1 MHNPFRNFRSSFP
14 KAILLALLG
23 CGLLAPYAWGQTAD
37 LPIRK
42 VVLYKH
48 GIGFFE
54 RTADVAAG
62 ESIRLQFKADEMD
75 DVLKSLTVDSRGGAV
90 VGVRYDSSDPLAKKL
105 ENFPFRLGG
114 AEPLS
119 RILDQFKG
127 ARVRLRLAADEIEGT
142 IISSRTIAATEQQA
156 ESDRLLLLSDDGE
169 MQTVDPAAALGLRFV
184 DARLQEQFREYLM
197 LIAGSR
203 NREKRNVVIE
213 TAGGSG
219 GSVSARY
226 VVPTPVW
233 KSSYRLVFDAEG
245 RPLLEGWAIVDNT
258 SGEDWENVQ
267 LSLVSGRPVSFIS
280 RLYEPRY
287 LTRPVAELAQDRA
300 QRPIVHGAVIAAKPE
315 EEASG
320 RRDQKR
326 LAANFR
332 SMAQSPAAPTRG
344 AGGVIGG
351 FIGHAADL
359 AEGYAAPASAASSLA
374 QTASTGEL
382 GDLFE
387 YRIDRAITV
396 RKGESAMLPFLQQR
410 VAGRKLLIFNEAN
423 GSQHPLNAVEITN
436 DSGITLDGGAVT
448 VYDAAAYAGEALFET
463 VKADDKRVISYAV
476 DLGAR
481 ITTAF
486 DSKSKMM
493 SEFTLRRGILTT
505 RSSVQEIRTF
515 TIRNVDQKPK
525 TVIIERP
532 AREGYKLLGEQPSEK
547 TAKTYRYE
555 VAVPAG
561 ETVEFPVT
569 EERVVSQSVGVTN
582 LTYDQ
587 LVTYV
592 RNKDLSEA
600 GRQKLEQIAEVKRRI
615 ADTDRALQLLEKQ
628 VQERVQDQDRLRR
641 NISSL
646 RSVSGQGQQVQNY
659 ALKLSQQE
667 AEIAGMRDQQ
677 AELRREREQS
687 QTELNGL
694 IETLVI

>member
-1 MHNPFRNFRSSFP
+1 MRNAFVVT
-14 KAILLALLG
+14 LLG
-23 CGLLAPYAWGQTAD
+23 FGLMTPYAGGQTVD

-48 GIGFFE
+48 GVGFFE
-54 RTADVAAG
+54 RAADVAAG
-62 ESIRLQFKADEMD
+62 ESVRLQFKADEMN
-75 DVLKSLTVDSRGGAV
+75 DVLKSLTVDSQAGAV
-90 VGVRYDSSDPLAKKL
+90 AGVRYDSSDPLSKKL
-105 ENFPFRLGG
+105 ENFPFRVGD
-114 AEPLS
+114 AQPLS

-127 ARVRLRLAADEIEGT
+127 ARLRLRFAADEIEGT
-142 IISSRTIAATEQQA
+142 IISSRTIAATDRQS
-156 ESDRLLLLSDDGE
+156 ESHRLLLLNDDGE
-169 MQTVDPAAALGLRFV
+169 IQTVDPAAALGLRFV
-184 DARLQEQFREYLM
+184 DSKLQEQFREYLV

-219 GSVSARY
+219 GRVSARY

-233 KSSYRLVFDAEG
+233 KSSYRLVFDAED

-258 SGEDWENVQ
+258 SGEDWEEVR

-287 LTRPVAELAQDRA
+287 VQRPVAELAQDRA
-300 QRPIVHGAVIAAKPE
+300 QRPIVHGAVISAEA
-315 EEASG
+315 EEAAGG
-320 RRDQKR
+320 RRNRKQALGQVR
-326 LAANFR
+326 GMLR
-332 SMAQSPAAPTRG
+332 PPAAPAREMAASFADMASG
-344 AGGVIGG
+344 VVGGLLP
-351 FIGHAADL
+351 F
-359 AEGYAAPASAASSLA
+359 ASAASNLA

-387 YRIDRAITV
+387 YRIERPMTV

-436 DSGITLDGGAVT
+436 DSGKTLDGGAVT

-463 VKADDKRVISYAV
+463 VKPDDKRLISYAV

-486 DSKSKMM
+486 DSKSKTL
-493 SEFTLRRGILTT
+493 SEFTLRRGVLTT
-505 RSSVQEIRTF
+505 RRSVEEIRTF

-532 AREGYKLLGEQPSEK
+532 ARQGYKVVGEQPSEK
-547 TAKTYRYE
+547 TAKNYRYE
-555 VAVPAG
+555 VEVPAG
-561 ETVEFPVT
+561 ETVKFPVT
-569 EERVVSQSVGVTN
+569 EERVVSQSIGVTN

-587 LVTYV
+587 LVAYV
-592 RNKDLSEA
+592 RNKELSEA
-600 GRQKLEQIAEVKRRI
+600 GRQKLEQIADVKRRI
-615 ADTDRALQLLEKQ
+615 ADADRELQLLEKQ

-646 RSVSGQGQQVQNY
+646 RSVSGQQQQVQSY

-667 AEIAGMRDQQ
+667 GEIAGMRDQQ
-677 AELRREREQS
+677 AELRRQRELS
-687 QTELNGL
+687 QTELNRL

>member
-1 MHNPFRNFRSSFP
+1 MHNSFRNFRNSFP
-14 KAILLALLG
+14 KVLLLG
-23 CGLLAPYAWGQTAD
+23 LPACWILAPYAWGQTAD

-48 GIGFFE
+48 GVGFFE
-54 RTADVAAG
+54 RAANVAAG

-75 DVLKSLTVDSRGGAV
+75 DVLKSLTIDSRGGAV

-114 AEPLS
+114 GDALS

-127 ARVRLRLAADEIEGT
+127 AKLRLRLTAEEIEGT
-142 IISSRTIAATEQQA
+142 IVSARTIAATERQA
-156 ESDRLLLLSDDGE
+156 ESHRLLLLSDDGE
-169 MQTVDPAAALGLRFV
+169 IQTVDPAAALGLRFV
-184 DARLQEQFREYLM
+184 DTRLQEQFREYLT

-233 KSSYRLVFDAEG
+233 KSSYRLVFDAEA

-258 SGEDWENVQ
+258 SGEDWENVR

-300 QRPIVHGAVIAAKPE
+300 QRPIVHGAVIAAEPE
-315 EEASG
+315 EQAAG
-320 RRDQKR
+320 GRDQR
-326 LAANFR
+326 RVAANLR
-332 SMAQSPAAPTRG
+332 GMAKAVAAPMRELGESMADRAQAIRV
-344 AGGVIGG
+344 GGYV
-351 FIGHAADL
+351 
-359 AEGYAAPASAASSLA
+359 APASAASSLA

-387 YRIDRAITV
+387 YRIDRPITV

-410 VAGRKLLIFNEAN
+410 VAGRKLLIFSEAN

-463 VKADDKRVISYAV
+463 VKADDKRLISYAV

-486 DSKSKMM
+486 DSKSKML

-515 TIRNVDQKPK
+515 TIHNVDQKPK

-532 AREGYKLLGEQPSEK
+532 ARQGYKLLGEQPSEK
-547 TAKTYRYE
+547 TAKVYRYE
-555 VAVPAG
+555 VDVPAG
-561 ETVEFPVT
+561 ETVKFPVT

-615 ADTDRALQLLEKQ
+615 ADADRALQLLEKQ

-646 RSVSGQGQQVQNY
+646 RSVSGQQEQVQKY
-659 ALKLSQQE
+659 ALKLSEQE
-667 AEIAGMRDQQ
+667 AEITGMRDQQ
-677 AELRREREQS
+677 AELRRGREQS

>member
-1 MHNPFRNFRSSFP
+1 MHNPFRNFRNSFP
-14 KAILLALLG
+14 KVLLLALPA
-23 CGLLAPYAWGQTAD
+23 CWILAPYAWGQTAG

-48 GIGFFE
+48 GVGFFE
-54 RTADVAAG
+54 RAANVAAG

-75 DVLKSLTVDSRGGAV
+75 DVLKSLTVDSRSGAV
-90 VGVRYDSSDPLAKKL
+90 AGVRYDSSDPLAKKL

-114 AEPLS
+114 ADPLS

-127 ARVRLRLAADEIEGT
+127 ARVRLRLAADQIEGT

-156 ESDRLLLLSDDGE
+156 ERHRLLLLSDDGE

-184 DARLQEQFREYLM
+184 DAKLQEQFREYLM

-233 KSSYRLVFDAEG
+233 KSSYRLVFDAEA

-258 SGEDWENVQ
+258 SGEDWGSVQ

-300 QRPIVHGAVIAAKPE
+300 QRPIVHGAVIAAEPE
-315 EEASG
+315 EQAAGGRDQRRVAANLRGMAKAVAPPKREFTMAMEDRASG
-320 RRDQKR
+320 I
-326 LAANFR
+326 
-332 SMAQSPAAPTRG
+332 
-344 AGGVIGG
+344 AG
-351 FIGHAADL
+351 
-359 AEGYAAPASAASSLA
+359 GYAAPASAASSLA

-387 YRIDRAITV
+387 YRIDRPITV

-410 VAGRKLLIFNEAN
+410 VAGRKLLIFSEAN

-463 VKADDKRVISYAV
+463 VKAGDKRLISYAV

-486 DSKSKMM
+486 DSKSKML
-493 SEFTLRRGILTT
+493 SEFTLRRGVLTT

-515 TIRNVDQKPK
+515 TIHNVDQKPK

-532 AREGYKLLGEQPSEK
+532 ARQGYKLLGEQPSEK
-547 TAKTYRYE
+547 TAKAYRYE
-555 VAVPAG
+555 VDVPAG
-561 ETVEFPVT
+561 ETVKFPVT

-587 LVTYV
+587 LIAYV

-615 ADTDRALQLLEKQ
+615 VDADRALQLLEKQ

-646 RSVSGQGQQVQNY
+646 RSVSGQQEQVQNY
-659 ALKLSQQE
+659 AVKLSQQE
-667 AEIAGMRDQQ
+667 AEITGMRDQQ
-677 AELRREREQS
+677 AELRRGREQS

>member
-1 MHNPFRNFRSSFP
+1 MRHVFVLT
-14 KAILLALLG
+14 LLACVLF
-23 CGLLAPYAWGQTAD
+23 APCASSQTAD

-48 GIGFFE
+48 GVGFFE
-54 RTADVAAG
+54 RAADVGPGQAV
-62 ESIRLQFKADEMD
+62 RLQFKADEMN
-75 DVLKSLTVDSRGGAV
+75 DVLKSLTIDSRGGAV
-90 VGVRYDSSDPLAKKL
+90 TGVRYDSSDPLSKKL
-105 ENFPFRLGG
+105 ENFPFRVGE
-114 AEPLS
+114 AQPLS

-127 ARVRLRLAADEIEGT
+127 ARIHLRFTGNEIEGT
-142 IISSRTIAATEQQA
+142 IISSRTIPATDRQREGH
-156 ESDRLLLLSDDGE
+156 RLLLLSDGGE
-169 MQTVDPAAALGLRFV
+169 IQTVDPAAAAGLRFV
-184 DARLQEQFREYLM
+184 DPKLQEQFRDYLL

-203 NREKRNVVIE
+203 NLEKRNVLIE
-213 TAGGSG
+213 TAAGPAGRI
-219 GSVSARY
+219 SARY
-226 VVPTPVW
+226 VVPTPMW
-233 KSSYRLVFDAEG
+233 KSSYRLVFDAED

-258 SGEDWENVQ
+258 SGEDWEDVR
-267 LSLVSGRPVSFIS
+267 LSLVSGRPVSFIT

-287 LTRPVAELAQDRA
+287 LQRPVAELAQDRA
-300 QRPIVHGAVIAAKPE
+300 QRPIVHGAVISAETEQAAG
-315 EEASG
+315 G
-320 RRDQKR
+320 RDDLRR
-326 LAANFR
+326 RNVALGR
-332 SMAQSPAAPTRG
+332 SVAAPMKEL
-344 AGGVIGG
+344 
-351 FIGHAADL
+351 ADMQK
-359 AEGYAAPASAASSLA
+359 ARGYAAFAEVGAAPLPAERPASSTIAH
-374 QTASTGEL
+374 TASTAEL

-387 YRIDRAITV
+387 YRIDRPITV

-410 VAGRKLLIFNEAN
+410 VTARKLLIFNEAN

-436 DSGITLDGGAVT
+436 DSDKTLDGGAIT
-448 VYDAAAYAGEALFET
+448 VYDSGAYAGEALVET
-463 VKADDKRVISYAV
+463 VKANDKRLVSYAV

-486 DSKSKMM
+486 DSKSKTL
-493 SEFTLRRGILTT
+493 SEFTMRRGILTT
-505 RSSVQEIRTF
+505 RQSVQQIRTF

-532 AREGYKLLGEQPSEK
+532 AREGYKLIGEQPSEK

-555 VAVPAG
+555 VEVPAG
-561 ETVEFPVT
+561 DTVKFPVT

-600 GRQKLEQIAEVKRRI
+600 GRQKLEQIADVKRRL
-615 ADTDRALQLLEKQ
+615 ADTDRELKLLERQ
-628 VQERVQDQDRLRR
+628 IQERVQDQDRLRR

-646 RSVSGQGQQVQNY
+646 RSVSGQAEQVQRY

-677 AELRREREQS
+677 ADLRRQRS
-687 QTELNGL
+687 RLQTELNTM

>member
-1 MHNPFRNFRSSFP
+1 MHNPFRNFHN
-14 KAILLALLG
+14 LLPLSLPTALPVALVGLG
-23 CGLLAPYAWGQTAD
+23 VFAPQAPAQTAD

-48 GIGFFE
+48 GVGFFE
-54 RTADVAAG
+54 RNANMSAG

-75 DVLKSLTVDSRGGAV
+75 DVLKSLTVDSQGGAV
-90 VGVRYDSSDPLAKKL
+90 AGVRYDSSDPLAKKL
-105 ENFPFRLGG
+105 ENFPFGVSG
-114 AEPLS
+114 EMPLS
-119 RILDQFKG
+119 RLLSQFTG
-127 ARVRLRLAADEIEGT
+127 SRVRLRLAADEIEGT
-142 IISSRTIAATEQQA
+142 IISSHTIAATERQA
-156 ESDRLLLLSDDGE
+156 ESHRLLLLTDDGE
-169 MQTVDPAAALGLRFV
+169 IQTVDPAAALGLRFV
-184 DARLQEQFREYLM
+184 DAKLQEQFREYLM
-197 LIAGSR
+197 LVAGSR

-213 TAGGSG
+213 TAGDSG
-219 GSVSARY
+219 GNVSAKY

-258 SGEDWENVQ
+258 SGENWEGVQ

-287 LTRPVAELAQDRA
+287 LQRPVAELAQDRA
-300 QRPIVHGAVIAAKPE
+300 QRPIVHGAVIAAEGE
-315 EEASG
+315 EQAAG
-320 RRDQKR
+320 RREMMK
-326 LAANFR
+326 AAQLR
-332 SMAQSPAAPTRG
+332 SMPQPTAPPKRELAMAMEDRAAG
-344 AGGVIGG
+344 LAG
-351 FIGHAADL
+351 
-359 AEGYAAPASAASSLA
+359 GYAAPASAASSLA

-387 YRIDRAITV
+387 YRIDRPITV
-396 RKGESAMLPFLQQR
+396 RKGESAMLPFLQQQ

-436 DSGITLDGGAVT
+436 DSGITLDGGAIT

-463 VKADDKRVISYAV
+463 VKADDKRLISYAV

-486 DSKSKMM
+486 DSTSKTL
-493 SEFTLRRGILTT
+493 SEFTLRRGVLTT
-505 RSSVQEIRTF
+505 RRSVREIRTF

-532 AREGYKLLGEQPSEK
+532 ARQGYTLVGEQPSEK
-547 TAKTYRYE
+547 TAKAYRYE
-555 VAVPAG
+555 VETPAG
-561 ETVEFPVT
+561 ETVKFPVT
-569 EERVVSQSVGVTN
+569 EERVVTQSVGVTN

-615 ADTDRALQLLEKQ
+615 ADTDRALQLLEKAI
-628 VQERVQDQDRLRR
+628 QERGQDQDRLRR

-646 RSVSGQGQQVQNY
+646 RSVSGQQQEVQNY

-687 QTELNGL
+687 QTELNRL

>member
-1 MHNPFRNFRSSFP
+1 MHNPFRNFRNSFP
-14 KAILLALLG
+14 KVLLLALPA
-23 CGLLAPYAWGQTAD
+23 CWILAPYARGQTAD

-48 GIGFFE
+48 GVGFFE
-54 RTADVAAG
+54 RAANVAAG

-75 DVLKSLTVDSRGGAV
+75 DVLKSLTIDSRGGAV
-90 VGVRYDSSDPLAKKL
+90 AGVRYDSSDPLAKKL

-114 AEPLS
+114 ADPLS

-127 ARVRLRLAADEIEGT
+127 ARVRLRLAADQIEGT

-156 ESDRLLLLSDDGE
+156 ERHRLLLLSDDGE

-184 DARLQEQFREYLM
+184 DAKLQEQFREYLM

-233 KSSYRLVFDAEG
+233 KSSYRLVLDAES

-258 SGEDWENVQ
+258 SGEDWEGVQ

-287 LTRPVAELAQDRA
+287 MTRPVAELAQDRA
-300 QRPIVHGAVIAAKPE
+300 QRPIVHGAVIAAEPE
-315 EEASG
+315 EQAAG
-320 RRDQKR
+320 RRDQR
-326 LAANFR
+326 RVAANLR
-332 SMAQSPAAPTRG
+332 GMAKAVAAPMRELGESMADRASG
-344 AGGVIGG
+344 LVG
-351 FIGHAADL
+351 
-359 AEGYAAPASAASSLA
+359 GYAAPASAASSLA

-387 YRIDRAITV
+387 YRIDRPITV

-448 VYDAAAYAGEALFET
+448 VYDAAAYVGEALFET
-463 VKADDKRVISYAV
+463 VKADDKRLISYAV

-547 TAKTYRYE
+547 TAKAYRYE

-646 RSVSGQGQQVQNY
+646 RSVSGQQQQVQNY

-677 AELRREREQS
+677 AELRRGREQS

>member
-1 MHNPFRNFRSSFP
+1 MRNAFVVT
-14 KAILLALLG
+14 LLG
-23 CGLLAPYAWGQTAD
+23 FGLLTPYAGGQTVD

-48 GIGFFE
+48 GVGFFE
-54 RTADVAAG
+54 RAADVAAG
-62 ESIRLQFKADEMD
+62 EAVRLQFKADEMN
-75 DVLKSLTVDSRGGAV
+75 DVLKSLTVDSRAGAV
-90 VGVRYDSSDPLAKKL
+90 SGVRYDSSDPLSKKL
-105 ENFPFRLGG
+105 ENFPFRVGD
-114 AEPLS
+114 AQPLS

-127 ARVRLRLAADEIEGT
+127 ARLRLRFAADEIEGT
-142 IISSRTIAATEQQA
+142 IISARTIAATDRQSERH
-156 ESDRLLLLSDDGE
+156 RLLLLNDDGE
-169 MQTVDPAAALGLRFV
+169 IRTVDPAAALGLRFV
-184 DARLQEQFREYLM
+184 DSRLQEQFREYLV

-203 NREKRNVVIE
+203 NREKRNVMIE

-219 GSVSARY
+219 GRVSARY

-233 KSSYRLVFDAEG
+233 KSSYRLVFDTED

-258 SGEDWENVQ
+258 SGEDWEEVR

-287 LTRPVAELAQDRA
+287 VQRPVAELAQDRA
-300 QRPIVHGAVIAAKPE
+300 QRPIVHGAVISTEAEAAAGARRNRKQALGQVRGMPRPP
-315 EEASG
+315 ASQAP
-320 RRDQKR
+320 RE
-326 LAANFR
+326 
-332 SMAQSPAAPTRG
+332 MAESFADMALG
-344 AGGVIGG
+344 VVGGVGG
-351 FIGHAADL
+351 
-359 AEGYAAPASAASSLA
+359 YVAPVSAASNLA

-387 YRIDRAITV
+387 YRIERPMTV

-436 DSGITLDGGAVT
+436 DSGKTLDGGAVT

-463 VKADDKRVISYAV
+463 VKPDDKRLISYAV

-486 DSKSKMM
+486 DSKSKTL
-493 SEFTLRRGILTT
+493 SEFTLRRGVLTT
-505 RSSVQEIRTF
+505 RRSVQEIRTF

-532 AREGYKLLGEQPSEK
+532 ARQGYKVVGEQPSEK
-547 TAKTYRYE
+547 TAKNYRYE
-555 VAVPAG
+555 VEVPAG
-561 ETVEFPVT
+561 ETVKFPVT
-569 EERVVSQSVGVTN
+569 EERVVSQSIGVTN

-587 LVTYV
+587 LVAYV
-592 RNKDLSEA
+592 RNKELSEA
-600 GRQKLEQIAEVKRRI
+600 GRQKLEQIADVKRRI
-615 ADTDRALQLLEKQ
+615 ADADRELQLLEKQ

-646 RSVSGQGQQVQNY
+646 RSVSGQQQQVQSY

-667 AEIAGMRDQQ
+667 GEIAGMRDQQ
-677 AELRREREQS
+677 AELRRQRELS
-687 QTELNGL
+687 QTELNRL

>member
-1 MHNPFRNFRSSFP
+1 MHNPFRNFRNSFS
-14 KAILLALLG
+14 KVLLLG
-23 CGLLAPYAWGQTAD
+23 LPACWILAPYAWGQTAD

-48 GIGFFE
+48 GVGFFE
-54 RTADVAAG
+54 RAANVAAG

-75 DVLKSLTVDSRGGAV
+75 DVLKSLTIDSRGGAV

-114 AEPLS
+114 GDSLS

-127 ARVRLRLAADEIEGT
+127 AKLRLRLTAEEIEGT
-142 IISSRTIAATEQQA
+142 IVSARTIAATERQA
-156 ESDRLLLLSDDGE
+156 ESHRLLLLSDDGE
-169 MQTVDPAAALGLRFV
+169 IQTVDPAAALGLRFV
-184 DARLQEQFREYLM
+184 DTRLQEQFREYLM

-213 TAGGSG
+213 TEGGSG

-233 KSSYRLVFDAEG
+233 KSSYRLVFDAEA

-258 SGEDWENVQ
+258 SGEDWENVR

-300 QRPIVHGAVIAAKPE
+300 QRPIVHGAVIAAEPE
-315 EEASG
+315 EQAAG
-320 RRDQKR
+320 GRDQKR
-326 LAANFR
+326 LAANFQ
-332 SMAQSPAAPTRG
+332 SMAPPPAPQPAARELG
-344 AGGVIGG
+344 RVIGG
-351 FIGHAADL
+351 VADF
-359 AEGYAAPASAASSLA
+359 AGGYVAPASAASSLA

-387 YRIDRAITV
+387 YRIDRPITV

-410 VAGRKLLIFNEAN
+410 VAGRKLLIFSEAN

-463 VKADDKRVISYAV
+463 VKADDKRLISYAV

-532 AREGYKLLGEQPSEK
+532 ARQGYKLLGEQPSEK
-547 TAKTYRYE
+547 TAKAYRYE
-555 VAVPAG
+555 VDVPAG
-561 ETVEFPVT
+561 ETVKFPVT

-615 ADTDRALQLLEKQ
+615 ADADRALQLLEKQ

-646 RSVSGQGQQVQNY
+646 RSVSGQQEQVQKY
-659 ALKLSQQE
+659 ALKLSEQE
-667 AEIAGMRDQQ
+667 AEITGMRDQQ
-677 AELRREREQS
+677 AELRRGREQS

>member
-1 MHNPFRNFRSSFP
+1 MRN
-14 KAILLALLG
+14 ALVVTLLG
-23 CGLLAPYAWGQTAD
+23 IGLMAPYAGGQTVD

-48 GIGFFE
+48 GVGFFA
-54 RTADVAAG
+54 RSADVAAG
-62 ESIRLQFKADEMD
+62 QSVRLQFKADEMN

-90 VGVRYDSSDPLAKKL
+90 SGVRYDSSDPLSKKL
-105 ENFPFRLGG
+105 ENFSFRVGD
-114 AEPLS
+114 AQPLS

-127 ARVRLRLAADEIEGT
+127 ARVRLRLAADAIEGT
-142 IISSRTIAATEQQA
+142 IISSRTIAATDRQSERH
-156 ESDRLLLLSDDGE
+156 RLLLLNDDGE
-169 MQTVDPAAALGLRFV
+169 IQTVDPAAALGLRFV
-184 DARLQEQFREYLM
+184 DSRLQEQFREYLV

-203 NREKRNVVIE
+203 NREKRNLVIE
-213 TAGGSG
+213 TVGGSG
-219 GSVSARY
+219 GRVSARY

-233 KSSYRLVFDAEG
+233 KSSYRLVFDAED

-258 SGEDWENVQ
+258 SGEDWEEVR

-287 LTRPVAELAQDRA
+287 VQRPVAELARDQA
-300 QRPIVHGAVIAAKPE
+300 QRPIVHGAVISAQTE
-315 EEASG
+315 EEAG
-320 RRDQKR
+320 ARRDNRKA
-326 LAANFR
+326 LAQVR
-332 SMAQSPAAPTRG
+332 RMAQPPAAPREFSASLADMAKG
-344 AGGVIGG
+344 VVGGVGG
-351 FIGHAADL
+351 
-359 AEGYAAPASAASSLA
+359 YVAPVSAASNLA
-374 QTASTGEL
+374 QTASTGAL

-387 YRIDRAITV
+387 YRIERPMTV

-436 DSGITLDGGAVT
+436 DSGKTLDGGAVT

-463 VKADDKRVISYAV
+463 VKTDDKRLISYAV

-486 DSKSKMM
+486 DSKSKTL
-493 SEFTLRRGILTT
+493 SEFTLRRGVLTT
-505 RSSVQEIRTF
+505 RRSVQEIRTF

-532 AREGYKLLGEQPSEK
+532 ARQGYKVVGEQPSEK
-547 TAKTYRYE
+547 TAKNYRYE
-555 VAVPAG
+555 VEVPAG
-561 ETVEFPVT
+561 ETVKFPVT
-569 EERVVSQSVGVTN
+569 EERVVSQRIGVTN

-587 LVTYV
+587 LVAYV
-592 RNKDLSEA
+592 RNKELSEA
-600 GRQKLEQIAEVKRRI
+600 GRQKLEQIADVKRRI
-615 ADTDRALQLLEKQ
+615 ADADRELQLLEKQ

-646 RSVSGQGQQVQNY
+646 RSVSGQQQQVQSY

-667 AEIAGMRDQQ
+667 GEIAGMRDQQ
-677 AELRREREQS
+677 AELRRQRELS
-687 QTELNGL
+687 QTELNRL

>member
-1 MHNPFRNFRSSFP
+1 MRN
-14 KAILLALLG
+14 ALVVTLLG
-23 CGLLAPYAWGQTAD
+23 FGLLTPYAGGQTVD

-48 GIGFFE
+48 GVGFFE
-54 RTADVAAG
+54 RAADVAAG
-62 ESIRLQFKADEMD
+62 GAVRLQFKADEMN
-75 DVLKSLTVDSRGGAV
+75 DVLKSLTVDSQGGV
-90 VGVRYDSSDPLAKKL
+90 SGVRYDSSDPLSKKL
-105 ENFPFRLGG
+105 ENFPFRVGD
-114 AEPLS
+114 AQPLS

-127 ARVRLRLAADEIEGT
+127 ARLRLRFAADEIEGT
-142 IISSRTIAATEQQA
+142 IISARTIAATDRQSERH
-156 ESDRLLLLSDDGE
+156 RLLLLNDDGE
-169 MQTVDPAAALGLRFV
+169 IQTVDPAAALGLRFV
-184 DARLQEQFREYLM
+184 DSRLQEQFREYLV

-203 NREKRNVVIE
+203 NREKRNVMIE

-219 GSVSARY
+219 GRVSARY

-233 KSSYRLVFDAEG
+233 KSSYRLVFDAED

-258 SGEDWENVQ
+258 SGEDWEEVR

-287 LTRPVAELAQDRA
+287 VQRPVAELARDQA
-300 QRPIVHGAVIAAKPE
+300 QRPIVHGAVISAEA
-315 EEASG
+315 EEAAG
-320 RRDQKR
+320 ARRDNRK
-326 LAANFR
+326 A
-332 SMAQSPAAPTRG
+332 MAQLRGMPKPPAAPREFTASLEDMALG
-344 AGGVIGG
+344 AVGGYV
-351 FIGHAADL
+351 
-359 AEGYAAPASAASSLA
+359 APASAASKLA
-374 QTASTGEL
+374 LTASTGAL

-387 YRIDRAITV
+387 YRIERPMTV

-436 DSGITLDGGAVT
+436 DSGKTLDGGAVT

-463 VKADDKRVISYAV
+463 VKTDDKRLISYAV

-486 DSKSKMM
+486 DSKSKTLR
-493 SEFTLRRGILTT
+493 EFTLRRGVLTT
-505 RSSVQEIRTF
+505 RRSVQEIRTF

-532 AREGYKLLGEQPSEK
+532 ARQGYKVVGEQPSEK
-547 TAKTYRYE
+547 TAKNYRYE
-555 VAVPAG
+555 VEVPAG
-561 ETVEFPVT
+561 ETVKFPVT
-569 EERVVSQSVGVTN
+569 EERVVSQSIGVTN

-587 LVTYV
+587 LVAYV
-592 RNKDLSEA
+592 RNKELSEA

-615 ADTDRALQLLEKQ
+615 ADADRELQLLEKQ

-646 RSVSGQGQQVQNY
+646 RSVSGQQQQVQSY

-667 AEIAGMRDQQ
+667 GEIAGMRDQQ
-677 AELRREREQS
+677 AELRRQRELS
-687 QTELNGL
+687 QTELNRL